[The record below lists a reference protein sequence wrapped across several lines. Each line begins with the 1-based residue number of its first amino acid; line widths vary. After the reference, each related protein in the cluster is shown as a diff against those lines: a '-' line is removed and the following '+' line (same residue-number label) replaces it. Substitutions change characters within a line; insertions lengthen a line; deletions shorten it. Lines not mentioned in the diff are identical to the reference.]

1 MIDNAA
7 EFFLFLPAYQGVGD
21 TGDTLGRDE
30 VLGVALLEN
39 SAGINEK
46 DFALPGFWLGLV
58 EEQDDT
64 WGGGVVEEVFGQ
76 IEDALDE
83 VLLNKPLANGFFLVG
98 AGIARAS
105 GGGTGVED
113 DGGATF
119 GIEAGVHVLDPAPVG
134 GRFSGETGREA
145 VEFVIVVV
153 GLDVPVLVPHG
164 ISDDAIESTQLAVFF
179 GAELGVLEGVADLD
193 PALHIVDDHI
203 HVGHG
208 PGLGDVFLAEQFEGR
223 VLRLVGGCHFRFH
236 GELALDEK
244 AAGAAGG
251 VVDFHARIRPEDMG
265 YDIADF
271 AGGVE
276 LAGTLAAALGELADK
291 VFVALADDVGLDVLK
306 PETLGADGLN
316 EVGEAVVVE
325 VALAVG
331 GRVEVHAVD
340 DALQGRV
347 FPGDGPHVAGDAF
360 ADLVRELAND
370 GPDRLF
376 GIVRHEGEVEA
387 DKLVVGSG
395 ELEGFLA
402 RADLGVDAVQFIIKD
417 IAQAFGE
424 DEGQDV
430 VLVFRGVLGPT
441 DGAGGVPYPGF
452 QGFEVGQKNL
462 PYQFIETPGSATG
475 SGLLGSPDFLSG
487 NISTTCSRI

>member
-1 MIDNAA
+1 MDVAAGGNVVVVFLQLRVVDNAA
-7 EFFLFLPAYQGVGD
+7 EFFLFLPPYQGVGD
-21 TGDTLGRDE
+21 AGDALGRDE
-30 VLGVALLEN
+30 VLGVALLEDP
-39 SAGINEK
+39 AGINEE
-46 DFALPGFWLGLV
+46 DFALPGLWLGLV

-76 IEDALDE
+76 VKNALDE
-83 VLLNKPLANGFFLVG
+83 VLLNKPLADGFFLVG

-113 DGGATF
+113 DSSTTF
-119 GIEAGVHVLDPAPVG
+119 DVEAGLHVLDPAPVG

-153 GLDVPVLVPHG
+153 GLDVPILIPHG
-164 ISDDAIESTQLAVFF
+164 IGDDAIESAELAAFF
-179 GAELGVLEGVADLD
+179 GAELGILEGVADLD
-193 PALHIVDDHI
+193 PALHVVDDRI

-208 PGLGDVFLAEQFEGR
+208 PGLGDVFLAEQFEGQ

-236 GELALDEK
+236 GELALDEET
-244 AAGAAGG
+244 AGAAGG
-251 VVDFHARIRPEDMG
+251 VVDFHARIRHEDAG
-265 YDIADF
+265 HDLADF

-276 LAGTLAAALGELADK
+276 LASTLAAALGELTDK

-331 GRVEVHAVD
+331 GSVKVNAVN

-347 FPGDGPHVAGDAF
+347 FPGDGPHVGGDAF

-387 DKLVVGSG
+387 DELVVGPG
-395 ELEGFLA
+395 ELEGILP
-402 RADLGVDAVQFIIKD
+402 RADLGGDAIQFIIKD
-417 IAQAFGE
+417 IAKAFGE
-424 DEGQDV
+424 NERQDV
-430 VLVFRGVLGPT
+430 VFVFRCVLSPT

-452 QGFEVGQKNL
+452 QGFETAQKEPPL
-462 PYQFIETPGSATG
+462 SV
-475 SGLLGSPDFLSG
+475 FLS
-487 NISTTCSRI
+487 T